1 MREERGNEMRQ
12 MKGKISKFETR
23 EDSEDLYIS
32 GYLPSSAQ
40 TMSFGQ
46 GPRRAWRTQPLT
58 ERSRMTSGA

>member
-23 EDSEDLYIS
+23 RIPKTSIS
-32 GYLPSSAQ
+32 PDILPSSAQ

>member
-32 GYLPSSAQ
+32 GYFAVFGSDYEL
-40 TMSFGQ
+40 GQ

>member
-32 GYLPSSAQ
+32 FFWSPIIPWGI
-40 TMSFGQ
+40 
-46 GPRRAWRTQPLT
+46 
-58 ERSRMTSGA
+58 